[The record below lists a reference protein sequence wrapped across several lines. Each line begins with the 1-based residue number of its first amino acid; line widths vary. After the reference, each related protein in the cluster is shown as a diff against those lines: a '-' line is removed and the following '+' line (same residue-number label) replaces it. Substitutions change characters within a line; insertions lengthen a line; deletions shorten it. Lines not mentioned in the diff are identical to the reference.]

1 MKSLARITQLGVA
14 CCAFVALSAAAVADS
29 VKVAADLKP
38 TVATSKATG
47 KLNGTFDTQTREL
60 SYKVEYSGLSG
71 PAMAAHFHGP
81 AEPGKDA
88 GVAVP
93 VTGELKSPI
102 TSKATLTDAQAADLL
117 AGKYYLNFHTQANPK
132 GELRGQV
139 EKAK

>member
-1 MKSLARITQLGVA
+1 MTPLARITRLGIA
-14 CCAFVALSAAAVADS
+14 CCTLVAFSSGAFADS
-29 VKVAADLKP
+29 VKLAADLKP

-47 KLNGTFDTQTREL
+47 KLAGTFDTQTKEL

-81 AEPGKDA
+81 AAPGKDA

-93 VTGELKSPI
+93 VAGDLKSPF
-102 TSKATLTDAQAADLL
+102 TSKATLTDAQAAELL
-117 AGKYYLNFHTQANPK
+117 AGKYYLNIHTQANPK

-139 EKAK
+139 EKTK